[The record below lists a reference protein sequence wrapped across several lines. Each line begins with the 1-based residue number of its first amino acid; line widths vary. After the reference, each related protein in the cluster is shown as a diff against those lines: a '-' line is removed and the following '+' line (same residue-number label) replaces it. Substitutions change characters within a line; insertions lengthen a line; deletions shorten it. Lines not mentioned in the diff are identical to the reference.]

1 MITPLAAVL
10 NRLLCQALKT
20 VLWGVLIAAVAEW
33 CGMEF
38 GNA

>member
-1 MITPLAAVL
+1 MITPIAAVL
-10 NRLLCQALKT
+10 NRLLCHGWKV
-20 VLWGVLIAAVAEW
+20 VLWGVLIASAAEW